1 MCAAIPRRCW
11 EFSRVIRVGSRPE
24 PPLGASEKSRQKR
37 IVPRI
42 TLDRTDAPVRVKIA
56 AMASTDAPE
65 LSRESIHVWTVPS
78 AAPDDAVAALGR
90 VLNTEETERVARFQ
104 FAHLRDSFVIAHG
117 ILRFLLGRYL
127 KIDPAKIQFSFNS
140 KGKPA
145 ATEGNGLKFNMS
157 HSGGLTVI
165 ALAMECEIGVDV
177 EKIRPLSDML
187 RIAERYFCQEEAA
200 ELRSLPSDEREN
212 GFFCCWTRKEA
223 YIKAIGA
230 GLSAPLNGF
239 RVAVDPRWF
248 RGLST
253 STTISPKPMRGSCTT
268 STWLLVMP
276 PRSRIELHAAFCA
289 SLQSMISKRSSHWRR
304 KLGEK
309 NARITRRGR
318 FLSRQRWQTLL
329 WVDDHSASRP
339 SQCGGAGQVPFHAAS
354 TSSRDR
360 RKPCELPSRPE
371 RSISI
376 PFLC

>member
-1 MCAAIPRRCW
+1 
-11 EFSRVIRVGSRPE
+11 
-24 PPLGASEKSRQKR
+24 
-37 IVPRI
+37 
-42 TLDRTDAPVRVKIA
+42 
-56 AMASTDAPE
+56 MASTDAPE

-239 RVAVDPRWF
+239 RVAVDP
-248 RGLST
+248 
-253 STTISPKPMRGSCTT
+253 KM
-268 STWLLVMP
+268 V
-276 PRSRIELHAAFCA
+276 PRFIHINHDIAEANAWELHDLNLASGYAAA
-289 SLQSMISKRSSHWRR
+289 LAYRAPRR
-304 KLGEK
+304 VLCFFTIDDFKK
-309 NARITRRGR
+309 IV
-318 FLSRQRWQTLL
+318 TL
-329 WVDDHSASRP
+329 A
-339 SQCGGAGQVPFHAAS
+339 
-354 TSSRDR
+354 
-360 RKPCELPSRPE
+360 
-371 RSISI
+371 
-376 PFLC
+376 